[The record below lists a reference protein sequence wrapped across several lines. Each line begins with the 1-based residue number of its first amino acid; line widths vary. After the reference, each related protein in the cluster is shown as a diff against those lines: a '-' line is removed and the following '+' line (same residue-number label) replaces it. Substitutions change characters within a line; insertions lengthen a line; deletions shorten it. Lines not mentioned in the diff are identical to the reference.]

1 MADSDGEYV
10 ENQSDDGGGGDDHYM
25 TLERGEDRQPAG
37 QRHGRHL
44 QVPGAHAPRR
54 PGGPTSNGRPHQSQ
68 GPGQG
73 QGLGQGQRQTRR
85 KQTRQKQQASWET
98 VKRSWDTVVE
108 AADGQI
114 VGIELLEAAEKRRRV
129 LRDTTPLQR
138 GIIRHMVLVLDMSI
152 AMAARDY
159 LPSCHRVALNC
170 AATFVR
176 AYFEQNPISQ
186 LAIIAM
192 RDGVALRVS
201 DMGGNPA
208 EHLEKLHEWDNVEP
222 QGHPSLQNA
231 LEMCRGALFHTPSHG
246 TREVLVI
253 FGALL
258 SSDPGDIH
266 DTIGAL
272 LTDRIRV
279 SIVGLAAQ
287 VAICSEICT
296 RTNGGDDR
304 SYNVAL
310 HDVHFRE
317 LFLAA
322 TTPPAT
328 QAAADQSNPA
338 SLLMMG
344 FPSRAIADSHVAGG
358 GGLSVCACHNK
369 PVREG
374 YACTRCRTKV
384 CRLPAEC
391 PACGLTLILST
402 HLARSYHH
410 LFPLR
415 NWSVVSWVAA
425 AAAVRQRGAT
435 ACHAC
440 LVPFPDLPPPE
451 RLRELQAAADADADA
466 DAGDK
471 ERSGDAGADTAGGR
485 PTQKQQGTAGAA
497 QIDASTDPAAA
508 ALNNQLKG
516 VSESSR
522 YACEVCGHH
531 FCIDCDVFAHEVV
544 HNCPGCQSDTRPPA
558 EKEADARAR
567 AAEVAAFAAAAAA
580 TAAAAAA
587 SANSAAVAAS
597 EAGAMANSASSSSSA
612 AAIRPK
618 TKILLKARGS
628 AAAAPAPAEGMVID

>member
-10 ENQSDDGGGGDDHYM
+10 ENASDGDGNNDDHYM
-25 TLERGEDRQPAG
+25 TQERGEDRQNPGG

-44 QVPGAHAPRR
+44 QPGGPGGAQRR
-54 PGGPTSNGRPHQSQ
+54 PGGGHGGGGRPSQ
-68 GPGQG
+68 PGQG
-73 QGLGQGQRQTRR
+73 PPRR
-85 KQTRQKQQASWET
+85 KQKQQQTAAWET

-108 AADGQI
+108 AEDGQV

-138 GIIRHMVLVLDMSI
+138 GIIRHMVLVLDMSF
-152 AMAARDY
+152 AMASRDY
-159 LPSCHRVALNC
+159 LPTCHRVTMTC
-170 AATFVR
+170 AAAFVR

-192 RDGVALRVS
+192 RDGVAMRVS

-208 EHLEKLHEWDNVEP
+208 EHLEHLHEWDNVEP

-272 LTDRIRV
+272 IADRIRV

-304 SYNVAL
+304 SYAVAL

-328 QAAADQSNPA
+328 QASSTAAQSNPA

-344 FPSRAIADSHVAGG
+344 FPSRAIADTHIANN

-415 NWSVVSWVAA
+415 NWAVVSWVAA
-425 AAAVRQRGAT
+425 AAAVRNRGAT

-440 LVPFPDLPPPE
+440 LAPFPELPPPE
-451 RLRELQAAADADADA
+451 KMRELEAAAADTASSTSA
-466 DAGDK
+466 
-471 ERSGDAGADTAGGR
+471 SGATAAGAGGAGSA
-485 PTQKQQGTAGAA
+485 TINAAAG
-497 QIDASTDPAAA
+497 PAAA

-522 YACEVCGHH
+522 YACEVCGNH

-544 HNCPGCQSDTRPPA
+544 HNCPGCQSDTRSAA
-558 EKEADARAR
+558 EKEADAKAR
-567 AAEVAAFAAAAAA
+567 AAEVASFAASAAASA
-580 TAAAAAA
+580 STAAAAYSTRAADSGASTPAGA
-587 SANSAAVAAS
+587 SAA
-597 EAGAMANSASSSSSA
+597 
-612 AAIRPK
+612 RPK
-618 TKILLKARGS
+618 TKILLKARG
-628 AAAAPAPAEGMVID
+628 APAASSGDGMVID